1 MDEIN
6 IYTYQSIKS
15 LKADKGA
22 YVYILETIKKGEP
35 KTLTGERKLIK
46 PTTQNA
52 AELITLTSALN
63 RITKKCKIN
72 VYTDSDHIIKAIN
85 QGWIERWEADK
96 WINSRGNEIANKD
109 EWQKLLLALRNNDIT
124 FVNSIEPHS
133 YYNWMMQEAE
143 KIVNDKEN
151 NGEEKT
157 IPESK
162 ADSPQLNK
170 HEGHTSDS
178 KGAAENPKEER
189 IRHQIK
195 ATKLINIFRSLDKPL
210 KDYSTMELFELEKC
224 AKDLA
229 VELNLY
235 QEYTRKEK
243 R

>member
-1 MDEIN
+1 
-6 IYTYQSIKS
+6 
-15 LKADKGA
+15 
-22 YVYILETIKKGEP
+22 
-35 KTLTGERKLIK
+35 
-46 PTTQNA
+46 
-52 AELITLTSALN
+52 
-63 RITKKCKIN
+63 
-72 VYTDSDHIIKAIN
+72 
-85 QGWIERWEADK
+85 
-96 WINSRGNEIANKD
+96 
-109 EWQKLLLALRNNDIT
+109 
-124 FVNSIEPHS
+124 
-133 YYNWMMQEAE
+133 MMQEAE

-162 ADSPQLNK
+162 TDSPQPNK

-210 KDYSTMELFELEKC
+210 KDHSTMELFELEKC